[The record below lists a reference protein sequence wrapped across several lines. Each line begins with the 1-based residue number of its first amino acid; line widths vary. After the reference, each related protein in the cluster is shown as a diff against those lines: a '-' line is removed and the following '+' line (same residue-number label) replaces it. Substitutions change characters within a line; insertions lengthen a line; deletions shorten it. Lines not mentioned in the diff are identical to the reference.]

1 MLNPPVAEKPAP
13 IPQAVAELWELV
25 VAYFKQETT
34 EPLKSL
40 GRVIGF
46 GIAGSLLLGI
56 GVVFVAIGALRY
68 LQHDLSDTFDGNWTF
83 APYLIVIVL
92 LLVIAGLVFAI
103 GTRPKKPVTSATS
116 TPAIPS
122 PAATQAADR
131 IPATDRIQATDRVPV
146 PPRPVVPTSPIDLP
160 KDVNP

>member
-40 GRVIGF
+40 GRVVGF
-46 GIAGSLLLGI
+46 GIVGSLLLGI

-83 APYLIVIVL
+83 VPYLIVIVL
-92 LLVIAGLVFAI
+92 LLVTAGLVFVI
-103 GTRPKKPVTSATS
+103 GTRPKKPVT
-116 TPAIPS
+116 
-122 PAATQAADR
+122 
-131 IPATDRIQATDRVPV
+131 PAT
-146 PPRPVVPTSPIDLP
+146 PIDLS
-160 KDVNP
+160 KEVNP

>member
-1 MLNPPVAEKPAP
+1 MLNRPVAEKPAP

-40 GRVIGF
+40 GRVVGF
-46 GIAGSLLLGI
+46 GIVGSLLLGI

-83 APYLIVIVL
+83 VPYLIVIVL
-92 LLVIAGLVFAI
+92 LFVTAGLVFAL
-103 GTRPKKPVTSATS
+103 GTRPKKPVT
-116 TPAIPS
+116 
-122 PAATQAADR
+122 
-131 IPATDRIQATDRVPV
+131 PATACVV
-146 PPRPVVPTSPIDLP
+146 APPMPTTPIDP
-160 KDVNP
+160 SKEVNP

>member
-40 GRVIGF
+40 GRVVGF
-46 GIAGSLLLGI
+46 GIVGSLLLGI

-83 APYLIVIVL
+83 APYLVVIVL
-92 LLVIAGLVFAI
+92 LLVTAGLVFAI
-103 GTRPKKPVTSATS
+103 GTRTKKPVTPATS
-116 TPAIPS
+116 TPSSS
-122 PAATQAADR
+122 PAASAPLADL
-131 IPATDRIQATDRVPV
+131 
-146 PPRPVVPTSPIDLP
+146 S

>member
-34 EPLKSL
+34 EPLKGL

-83 APYLIVIVL
+83 APYLVVIVL
-92 LLVIAGLVFAI
+92 LLVTAGLVFAI
-103 GTRPKKPVTSATS
+103 GTRTKKPVTPATS
-116 TPAIPS
+116 TPSSS
-122 PAATQAADR
+122 PAASAPLADL
-131 IPATDRIQATDRVPV
+131 
-146 PPRPVVPTSPIDLP
+146 S

>member
-34 EPLKSL
+34 EPLKRL
-40 GRVIGF
+40 GRVVGF

-92 LLVIAGLVFAI
+92 LLVTAGLVFTL
-103 GTRPKKPVTSATS
+103 GTRTKKPVA
-116 TPAIPS
+116 
-122 PAATQAADR
+122 
-131 IPATDRIQATDRVPV
+131 
-146 PPRPVVPTSPIDLP
+146 PRPVVPAIPVVPGGVAPPTTPIDLP